1 MKYLV
6 KKLKDNNVDL
16 ALAEILDAMSK
27 VGDSEIDFNPT
38 NDIVI
43 RVLKDRICVY
53 DAQLE
58 DYVVVLKVEN

>member
-16 ALAEILDAMSK
+16 ALVEILDAMSK

-58 DYVVVLKVEN
+58 DYVVVFKAEN